1 MQCVLFLAILVTGVA
16 GYAADSNGLSV
27 GIFPRRDSEVTRE
40 MFAPLMDHLRQALKL
55 QVSLDVPPDFEA
67 FWERLIENRYDLV
80 HLNQYQYL
88 RAHQLFGYQAILKNE
103 EMGRTEI
110 TPVIWV
116 RKGSGINQPS
126 DLKGKKVIFGGGRQA
141 MVSYIMAADLLREH
155 GLAEDDYLIQFA
167 VNPVSA
173 MLSLYYRQSVAAGAG
188 DALPPILGTHESVSP
203 EAFET
208 LLRGQSVAQ
217 LPWAVSPALSEKT
230 SLGIS
235 QALTTL
241 KRSETG
247 QQLLRH
253 AGLSGL
259 VTATDED
266 YDPHRQIVARVL
278 QEQY

>member
-16 GYAADSNGLSV
+16 GYATDSNGLSV

-40 MFAPLMDHLRQALKL
+40 MFAPLMDHLGQALKL

-126 DLKGKKVIFGGGRQA
+126 DLKGKKVIFGGGR
-141 MVSYIMAADLLREH
+141 
-155 GLAEDDYLIQFA
+155 
-167 VNPVSA
+167 
-173 MLSLYYRQSVAAGAG
+173 
-188 DALPPILGTHESVSP
+188 
-203 EAFET
+203 
-208 LLRGQSVAQ
+208 
-217 LPWAVSPALSEKT
+217 PW
-230 SLGIS
+230 
-235 QALTTL
+235 
-241 KRSETG
+241 
-247 QQLLRH
+247 
-253 AGLSGL
+253 
-259 VTATDED
+259 
-266 YDPHRQIVARVL
+266 
-278 QEQY
+278 